1 MKRKVTG
8 DANTATPV
16 QVKVNKD
23 GEKVDFEPMVGEV
36 NTVKFYPGGTAVDKA
51 TASEKDVFEQACAS
65 GDIDRVIRWE
75 RETVQGARFTE
86 GLKKRCLQT
95 LLKESSTE
103 SRKRA
108 ETAEEQE
115 VVQLEI
121 AVQPEIGHVTV
132 DEVVWP
138 TIDGAAEAAGRKLE
152 SSPNDKDD
160 ATLSSNTGPAAT
172 PPVPA
177 ANSMSESCDD
187 LSVYELTVAK
197 APAALYTDGHCEH
210 PDRSAL
216 ELDVTG
222 ALLALSATGRSD
234 QDDLINFELED
245 DEARDRMTPEQI
257 MAALYAHRG

>member
-23 GEKVDFEPMVGEV
+23 GEKVDFEPMVGEG

-108 ETAEEQE
+108 KTAEEQE

-121 AVQPEIGHVTV
+121 AVQLEIGHVTV

-160 ATLSSNTGPAAT
+160 ATLSSNTGP
-172 PPVPA
+172 V
-177 ANSMSESCDD
+177 
-187 LSVYELTVAK
+187 
-197 APAALYTDGHCEH
+197 ALYTDGHCEH

-234 QDDLINFELED
+234 QGDLINFELED

>member
-8 DANTATPV
+8 DANTAAHG
-16 QVKVNKD
+16 QVKVNMD
-23 GEKVDFEPMVGEV
+23 GGKVDFEPMVGEV

-75 RETVQGARFTE
+75 RETVQSARFTE

-108 ETAEEQE
+108 KIAEEQE
-115 VVQLEI
+115 VVQL
-121 AVQPEIGHVTV
+121 EIGHVTV

-160 ATLSSNTGPAAT
+160 ATLSSNTGP
-172 PPVPA
+172 V
-177 ANSMSESCDD
+177 
-187 LSVYELTVAK
+187 
-197 APAALYTDGHCEH
+197 ALYTDGHCEH

-234 QDDLINFELED
+234 QGDLINFELED

-257 MAALYAHRG
+257 MAALYARRG